1 MRNPELYSY
10 RLTQI
15 FSFFRASQDKMSAA
29 EDIIHIYPQRV
40 FLYLFQ
46 NIFCPFSLA
55 FDYYNSFLEL
65 YITVTV
71 ISLYTPFCAYTH
83 IVQLPFPTA
92 LITPFDVTVTTFV
105 LLLL

>member
-1 MRNPELYSY
+1 MP
-10 RLTQI
+10 
-15 FSFFRASQDKMSAA
+15 AA

-55 FDYYNSFLEL
+55 FDYYNFPEL

-83 IVQLPFPTA
+83 IVQLP
-92 LITPFDVTVTTFV
+92 LQELMVDIS
-105 LLLL
+105 